1 MARMPETDGPVT
13 LREPGHGRD
22 LAARRGPRH
31 TDEHAPT
38 DELARRRALVEAN
51 VALVEHIVNRLLNRL
66 SGRHD
71 REELVRVGA
80 LGLVEAASRYDATR
94 NIPFATFAGLRIE
107 GAILDHLRSTDW
119 MPRGLR
125 QWEREILRVERALE
139 ESLGRTPTDAE
150 VAAAM
155 DVTVARLQRLR
166 RRIHPADVDSLDRP
180 VGEAASELCLGDT
193 IADPRPGVADDL
205 DDRELRAYVRE
216 CLGLLSERHR
226 VVVVGCLLEGRTLRE
241 MAELLG
247 ITRSRVAQLKD
258 DALALIRDA
267 VEAQYRDPDDVAPE
281 TRRRSRG
288 AAMAAQLA
296 QRAALHQRSARL
308 AMQAEAGGAASDAE
322 REAPAC

>member
-1 MARMPETDGPVT
+1 MARMPETDGPVA
-13 LREPGHGRD
+13 LREPEHGP
-22 LAARRGPRH
+22 AAAASR
-31 TDEHAPT
+31 APVHP
-38 DELARRRALVEAN
+38 DELARRQALVEAN

-125 QWEREILRVERALE
+125 QWEREITRAERALE

-150 VAAAM
+150 VAA
-155 DVTVARLQRLR
+155 VLGVSEPRLQRLR

-180 VGEAASELCLGDT
+180 VGEATSELCLGDT
-193 IADPRPGVADDL
+193 IADPTPGVADEL

-226 VVVVGCLLEGRTLRE
+226 IVVVGCLLEGRTLRE

-258 DALALIRDA
+258 DALAIIRDA
-267 VEAQYRDPDDVAPE
+267 IEAQYRDPDDVATE

-296 QRAALHQRSARL
+296 QRAAAQQRL
-308 AMQAEAGGAASDAE
+308 ARVAMHGTADAAARAGHEEG
-322 REAPAC
+322 APAAAC